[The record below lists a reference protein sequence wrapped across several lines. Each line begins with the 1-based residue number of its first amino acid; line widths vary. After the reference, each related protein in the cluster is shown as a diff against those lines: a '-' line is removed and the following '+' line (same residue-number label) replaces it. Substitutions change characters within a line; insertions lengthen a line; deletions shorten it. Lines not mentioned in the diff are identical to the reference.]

1 MSSISAGTTSGS
13 ALVSAGDTS
22 GDLILQVNGSTPSV
36 SLKANGSVGLGASP
50 SYGTAGQLFTSGGSS
65 AAPTWTTVSS
75 GLTLL
80 STVTASS
87 SSTVNLETGIG
98 SSYDFYLITVTNV
111 TTDANGIFKGRMK
124 LGGSYRSDGYYAMSN
139 GGYAGGSGNLAVN
152 QNSADSFQLSFSN
165 ISSVT
170 NSTLSGEF
178 WFSNPTST
186 SVLKL
191 ANWVFGGYDYSGG
204 SYNTIQGTG
213 GNGNYTGSSAV
224 LTGIQFF
231 FTSGTVVTGTFR
243 LYGFAK

>member
-1 MSSISAGTTSGS
+1 MATS
-13 ALVSAGDTS
+13 LVSTGVQFPDSTIQTTAAG
-22 GDLILQVNGSTPSV
+22 
-36 SLKANGSVGLGASP
+36 A
-50 SYGTAGQLFTSGGSS
+50 
-65 AAPTWTTVSS
+65 S

-87 SSTVNLETGIG
+87 SSTVNIETGIG

-111 TTDANGIFKGRMK
+111 TTDANGIFRGRMK
-124 LGGSYRSDGYYAMSN
+124 LGGSYRTDGYYAMSN

-152 QNSADSFQLSFSN
+152 QNSADSFQLALSN

-191 ANWVFGGYDYSGG
+191 ANWVFGGYNYDGG
-204 SYNTIQGTG
+204 SYHTIQGTG

-224 LTGIQFF
+224 LTGIQFS